1 MLWEIINTPHK
12 LLGSIPH
19 LPANCSMPGWFQAS
33 YNGIDRFV
41 FESDVR
47 SGAFNPFGF
56 DLARAHL
63 KWHGASEMYQRAN
76 RLLAGIGIS
85 EPLEDLRPWRA
96 ANSLQH
102 YFITKYGYS
111 ADHGVEHRL
120 RLLAD
125 EKGSQV
131 DFFESNSHSSELRD
145 KSCKKFRNGL
155 AYFKRAIDE
164 TKSGAGQ
171 SNQERVF
178 KAWLSSDFTELMAV
192 RKKENSES
200 PYIVDVDLQRNRE
213 WVPVA
218 KRLISEK
225 TPTLFVMGAFHTV
238 GKGSFIEHMEGA
250 GFKFNFL
257 SKPAAP

>member
-1 MLWEIINTPHK
+1 MLWEISNTPHK
-12 LLGSIPH
+12 LLGSMHH
-19 LPANCSMPGWFQAS
+19 LPANFSMPGWFHAS
-33 YNGIDRFV
+33 YKGIDRFV

-47 SGAFNPFGF
+47 SGEFNSFGF
-56 DLARAHL
+56 DLTRAHL
-63 KWHGASEMYQRAN
+63 KWQGAPEMYQRAN
-76 RLLAGIGIS
+76 RLLAGIGVS

-111 ADHGVEHRL
+111 ADHGVAHQL

-125 EKGSQV
+125 GKGLQA
-131 DFFESNSHSSELRD
+131 DFLESNSHSSELRD

-164 TKSGAGQ
+164 TKSGAGK

-178 KAWLSSDFTELMAV
+178 KAWLSSNFAELAAV
-192 RKKENSES
+192 QKQGLAES
-200 PYIVDVDLQRNRE
+200 SYIADVDLQRNRE

-218 KRLISEK
+218 KRLMSEK
-225 TPTLFVMGAFHTV
+225 VPTLFVIGAFHTV
-238 GKGSFIEHMEGA
+238 GTGSFIEHMEGA
-250 GFKFNFL
+250 GFKFIII
-257 SKPAAP
+257 SK

>member
-1 MLWEIINTPHK
+1 MLWEITNTPHK
-12 LLGSIPH
+12 LLGSMHHI
-19 LPANCSMPGWFQAS
+19 PANFSMPGWFHAS
-33 YNGIDRFV
+33 YKGIDRFV

-47 SGAFNPFGF
+47 SGEFNSFGF
-56 DLARAHL
+56 DLTRAHL
-63 KWHGASEMYQRAN
+63 KWPGAPEMYQRAN
-76 RLLAGIGIS
+76 RLLAGIGVS

-102 YFITKYGYS
+102 YFVTKYGYS
-111 ADHGVEHRL
+111 ADHGVAHQL

-125 EKGSQV
+125 EMGSQA
-131 DFFESNSHSSELRD
+131 DFFETNARSSELRD
-145 KSCKKFRNGL
+145 NSCKKFRNGL

-164 TKSGAGQ
+164 TKSGAAQ

-178 KAWLSSDFTELMAV
+178 KAWLSSDVAELRAV

-200 PYIVDVDLQRNRE
+200 SYMVNVDLQRNRE
-213 WVPVA
+213 WVPMA

-225 TPTLFVMGAFHTV
+225 KPTLFVMGAFHTV

-250 GFKFNFL
+250 GFKFNFI
-257 SKPAAP
+257 SQ